1 MKSRKMNNKKNKTKK
16 QRKMR
21 FFAGGPKDYD
31 LSRMEEGRIKGEI
44 EKEREREREK
54 EREREREREREYIL
68 DDMEDGK
75 LPKNYL
81 LNEIEREK
89 EEDEKNKRIKLANIP
104 FSAFAKKT
112 ETEKKIDS
120 FRNWKD
126 TQNSKYLNTVKN
138 NEQYLKYNPESL
150 RERESGKS
158 ITIYATIDPETGEPF
173 NSHKDPDI
181 RPINLHGE
189 NIEKGDDYGF
199 YAHDFDG
206 GKTKRKRNKRKRN
219 NKTKRTRSSTPSRK

>member
-1 MKSRKMNNKKNKTKK
+1 
-16 QRKMR
+16 MR
-21 FFAGGPKDYD
+21 FFAGGTTDSD
-31 LSRMEEGRIKGEI
+31 LSRMEEGRIKGEA
-44 EKEREREREK
+44 EESDK
-54 EREREREREREYIL
+54 REYIL
-68 DDMEDGK
+68 DDMEQGK

-81 LNEIEREK
+81 LNEIEQEK

-104 FSAFAKKT
+104 FSAFAQKM

-126 TQNSKYLNTVKN
+126 TQNLKYLNTVKN
-138 NEQYLKYNPESL
+138 NNQYLKNNPESL

-158 ITIYATIDPETGEPF
+158 ITIYASIDPETGEPLTS
-173 NSHKDPDI
+173 NKDPDI

-189 NIEKGDDYGF
+189 NIEKSDDYGF

-206 GKTKRKRNKRKRN
+206 GKRKTQKKNKRKRN